1 MAKVM
6 AKTNLTYE
14 EVEMIKEMLSLMV
27 VIMKRWP
34 NKMDLMDV
42 IYKLEN
48 PEESDD
54 KEKERK

>member
-1 MAKVM
+1 MAR
-6 AKTNLTYE
+6 ANLTYE
-14 EVEMIKEMLSLMV
+14 EVKMIKEMLSWMV
-27 VIMKRWP
+27 LVMKRWP
-34 NKMDLMDV
+34 DKSALMDI